1 MRSNSS
7 ATRPSS
13 HARYASL
20 MLAAMILT
28 ILLWPWAGS
37 SGDRGKGS
45 GVTPACARWDEPA
58 RQAISR
64 LVDSDGQDS
73 ELRRASEAIFLLRRA
88 RRNCAAGWTLLACQ
102 DYVAVIRGV
111 AVASGDDR
119 AGCAMAA
126 VA

>member
-1 MRSNSS
+1 
-7 ATRPSS
+7 
-13 HARYASL
+13 

-28 ILLWPWAGS
+28 VLFWPWAGS
-37 SGDRGKGS
+37 PGDSSQGS
-45 GVTPACARWDEPA
+45 SVTPACARWDEPA

-88 RRNCAAGWTLLACQ
+88 RRNCKAGWTLLACQ

-111 AVASGDDR
+111 SVASGDDR
-119 AGCAMAA
+119 VGCTLAA
-126 VA
+126 VEDSRGVR